1 MRLNDAMASSH
12 ILVLLR
18 YYYHV
23 PIARRVTSVLFRRYL
38 SALRSMYASLGREL
52 VAFERHLALRNK
64 GGNHC
69 HINVV
74 GVTPAAGRRAGEAF
88 SAAARAAGFELTAV
102 PPPAR
107 GCGPDETRR
116 ALQAAVGGGDA
127 EYFMALLPDGSRLVR
142 PLMRGTCHVH
152 CCQRNAARIGIWTQ

>member
-1 MRLNDAMASSH
+1 M
-12 ILVLLR
+12 
-18 YYYHV
+18 
-23 PIARRVTSVLFRRYL
+23 FRRYL